1 MIILINQYKKKII
14 CFFVCLSLLFFV
26 NPIQCLAKE
35 KRIGILVDGN
45 YWFNSII
52 QTIQK
57 ELDILNQGQF
67 HIIYPEKSSLNGNYV
82 INDIQLNAHDL
93 VTHHGLDAILTLG
106 TESAKAFA
114 DMDPLKVPV
123 VSINVDFPIDLGL
136 LERHTLKPIN
146 PNWTSLYD
154 PTIELSALTF
164 IRKLKPFKK
173 MTYLCPHFSCAH
185 NNGESSGR
193 RKQVSGIANIIR
205 SFGKKSAQLEVEVVE
220 ITNDN
225 YLEKIKALKTDMV
238 FVPNL
243 YAFTDAQCKD
253 IFKLLT
259 EKNILSITQ
268 EGMHGVEQGAVAAV
282 NNFDFKRIARKT
294 ALHLYNILLG
304 MSPSELLVADNWKVE
319 LIFNQ
324 QTARKIG
331 YDIPL
336 EFLYDAIVIGKS
348 EDRMRITMKDAVD
361 IALKQ
366 NPDLKLKMWD
376 QKQSELNVDIVKRG
390 YYPQLNATISYAQ
403 LDKTRAHIQPSPE
416 KQSRFELSLFQHI
429 YNRKLN
435 KTIDLALLDK
445 TATNREISVTKQDLM
460 LNVVM
465 AYVDYLLA
473 EDNVSVRREQL
484 RILRK
489 HLDIVLLRH
498 NLESAGRSDV
508 LRMEIQ
514 YDQGRMELV
523 EAIRDLNKA
532 RTVLIHLLN
541 LPQECEVDITDR
553 DQFNETNFRKRT
565 IVFDVYYQTQGK
577 LKLFRDF
584 LIQKAYA
591 HSFNLKLLETRLE
604 QAHQNRERI
613 LAQFWPTLDFSVQ
626 WFRQFTD
633 DHRDMRPTPYVFE
646 SFHTTDEELAAINDY
661 KTSEINLLESIYDD
675 ANSTGWNS
683 LIQFSLPIF
692 SGGTR
697 FVELRKAETEIKEAE
712 TAIKKMKSEL
722 AKSIRTT
729 YFDHYTLRNNTQIAI
744 KDADLAR
751 ENLALAETAYLN
763 GSIATIDMLDIQ
775 SNLILNEINATL
787 HRYRFMQS
795 VARLLHLISHVEAF
809 WESMDDSENIG
820 LVKELETFFQQHI
833 DE

>member
-1 MIILINQYKKKII
+1 MINYQCVKKRI
-14 CFFVCLSLLFFV
+14 CFLGSLLSLLF
-26 NPIQCLAKE
+26 ITYSYSQATE
-35 KRIGILVDGN
+35 KHIGILVDGD

-52 QTIQK
+52 EQIQT
-57 ELDILNQGQF
+57 ELNILNQGQF
-67 HIIYPEKSSLNGNYV
+67 QIIFPEQSARNGNFL
-82 INDIQLNAHDL
+82 IKDIQSDAYDL
-93 VTHHGLDAILTLG
+93 VTHHKLDVILTLG

-114 DMDPLKVPV
+114 NMNPLKVPV

-136 LERHTLKPIN
+136 LERQTLKPKN

-164 IRKLKPFKK
+164 IRKLKPLKK
-173 MTYLCPHFSCAH
+173 MTYLCPHFSCA
-185 NNGESSGR
+185 NNIGKLTNTQ
-193 RKQVSGIANIIR
+193 KQVSGIADIIR
-205 SFGKKSAQLEVEVVE
+205 SFGKESPQLEVEVVE

-225 YLEKIKALKTDMV
+225 YADKIMTLQTDMV

-253 IFKLLT
+253 IFKRLT
-259 EKNILSITQ
+259 EKKILSITQ

-304 MSPSELLVADNWKVE
+304 MHPSELVVTDNWKVE

-348 EDRMRITMKDAVD
+348 KEKMRITMKDAVK
-361 IALKQ
+361 IAIKQ
-366 NPDLKLKMWD
+366 NPDLKLKIWD
-376 QKQSELNVDIVKRG
+376 QKQSAHTVDIVKSG
-390 YYPQLNATISYAQ
+390 YFPQIGSNISYVQ

-416 KQSRFELSLFQHI
+416 KQSRFELSLFQNI
-429 YNRKLN
+429 YNRELN
-435 KTIDLALLDK
+435 KAIAIAHLDE
-445 TATNREISVTKQDLM
+445 TAANREISITKQDLM
-460 LNVVM
+460 LQVVM
-465 AYVDYLLA
+465 SYVDYMLA
-473 EDNVSVRREQL
+473 EDNVRDRREQL

-514 YDQGRMELV
+514 YNQGRMELV
-523 EAIRDLNKA
+523 EAIRDLDKA
-532 RTVLIHLLN
+532 RTALIYVLN
-541 LPQECEVDITDR
+541 LPKEIEFEMTDR
-553 DQFNETNFRKRT
+553 EEFNETNFRKRT
-565 IVFDVYYQTQGK
+565 IVFDIYYQTQGK
-577 LKLFRDF
+577 LKIFRDF

-591 HSFNLKLLETRLE
+591 HSANLKLLETRLD
-604 QAHQNRERI
+604 QARQNRERM
-613 LAQFWPTLDFSVQ
+613 LAKFWPTLDFSVQ
-626 WFRQFTD
+626 WFRQFSD

-646 SFHTTDEELAAINDY
+646 SFHGTVEEKAAIAAY
-661 KTSEINLLESIYDD
+661 KAKEVNMLESIYDD
-675 ANSTGWNS
+675 ANTTGWNS
-683 LIQFSLPIF
+683 LIKVSWPFF
-692 SGGTR
+692 SGGAR
-697 FVELRKAETEIKEAE
+697 FSELHKAESEIREAE
-712 TAIKKMKSEL
+712 TAIEKMKSEL
-722 AKSIRTT
+722 ARSIRET

-775 SNLILNEINATL
+775 SSLILSEINATL

-809 WESMDDSENIG
+809 VDSMDDPGNIT
-820 LVKELETFFQQHI
+820 LVKELNNFFQQHI
-833 DE
+833 DD